1 MNHSFG
7 SGEPYT
13 VGIEEELFLV
23 DPETRELVHDAESVV
38 EAMGLPKELAGHEA
52 PASQIELRSRPQL
65 SASGAAEDLSRG
77 RAAARDA
84 GATLMGA
91 GLHPTAPRDQ
101 VRLVDTERYRKV
113 LGQMRGLIL
122 RAAEAALHVH
132 VGMPD
137 PESAL
142 RAYNGMRGWL
152 PLLRGLAA
160 CSPYWF
166 GRDSGL
172 ASARWALIRP
182 YPGRG
187 IPRPFRDFEEY
198 EQALADSRL
207 GGGPEDY
214 TLIWW
219 DVRLHPDLGTIEVR
233 EMDAQPRL
241 GDVAALAALVQGLA
255 RHHAESDADPVPTD
269 AIEWSAFRAARDGL
283 EARDPARRPARA
295 AARGGARRGRRSRA
309 ARARGRLRG
318 RARRDRANPR
328 EGNGAD
334 RQRAAFET
342 RRNGR
347 RARPA
352 GRRDRRADH
361 VGSGSRVRTTFVVLA
376 RYAVGAS
383 SQSAVRLVTRSASK
397 PLCATKARRSGR
409 IARAWDTPSRSVASV
424 AYIRISGTRVAVA
437 R

>member
-1 MNHSFG
+1 MKHSFG

-23 DPETRELVHDAESVV
+23 DPRTRELVHNAEEIVPALDLP
-38 EAMGLPKELAGHEA
+38 EGLGGHEA
-52 PASQIELRSRPQL
+52 PASQVELRSRPL
-65 SASGAAEDLSRG
+65 ASATEAAGDLARG

-91 GLHPTAPRDQ
+91 GLHPTAPRDE

-113 LGQMRGLIL
+113 REQMRGLIL

-137 PESAL
+137 PDAAI
-142 RAYNGMRGWL
+142 RAFNGLRGWL

-160 CSPYWF
+160 SSPFWF

-187 IPRPFRDFEEY
+187 IPRALDGVGDY
-198 EQALADSRL
+198 EQALADSKL
-207 GGGPEDY
+207 GGGPGDY

-219 DVRLHPDLGTIEVR
+219 DVRLHPALGTVEVR
-233 EMDAQPRL
+233 EMDAQSRL
-241 GDVAALAALVQGLA
+241 ADVAALAALVQGLA
-255 RHHAESDADPVPTD
+255 RHHAETDPDPVPTD

-283 EARDPARRPARA
+283 AAEILLGDRLVPLPEATRA
-295 AARGGARRGRRSRA
+295 AVELALPHARESGSDDALEGI
-309 ARARGRLRG
+309 
-318 RARRDRANPR
+318 DRILR

-334 RQRAAFET
+334 RQRAAFEAGGMDAVLDLLIEET
-342 RRNGR
+342 R
-347 RARPA
+347 AP
-352 GRRDRRADH
+352 
-361 VGSGSRVRTTFVVLA
+361 
-376 RYAVGAS
+376 
-383 SQSAVRLVTRSASK
+383 
-397 PLCATKARRSGR
+397 
-409 IARAWDTPSRSVASV
+409 
-424 AYIRISGTRVAVA
+424 
-437 R
+437 